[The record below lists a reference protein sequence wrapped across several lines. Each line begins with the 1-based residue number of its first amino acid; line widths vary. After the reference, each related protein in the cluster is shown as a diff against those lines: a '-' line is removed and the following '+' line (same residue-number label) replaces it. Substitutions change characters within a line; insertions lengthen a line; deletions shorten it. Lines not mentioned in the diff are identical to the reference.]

1 MKKMYVFS
9 ALCII
14 FVVMKHIG
22 HDIVHEPLTYTPV
35 WRIPAFMFISG
46 YFFKREYSN
55 NILKFFYKKV
65 KSLIIPLY
73 GWSLFYGIMV
83 YLFQSFGLINFG
95 DKITIASFFV
105 DTFLHSHNYGY
116 NSAMWFLSALFL
128 VEILYIMFCKLFF
141 NKFRGDITLLVMFV
155 ILNISSVNLA
165 RYMYIYEL
173 DTIKWIHF
181 LKSTY
186 FIVFF
191 HLGQL
196 YKIYIEHKDGFSF
209 YKLVIPLVINMS
221 IATFFCGDTQDISRI
236 ELLYFD
242 SSWMFF
248 TNSNAWVPLVTSMTS
263 IYFWLKVAELISK
276 SISDGDLIVK
286 IGKNTLGI
294 MTHHIFCFWLIN
306 SIIYYIIG
314 YKGFNYD
321 LYMNDVW
328 YKIIDYWPFS
338 NMIYLLGGVIG
349 SIYITQIFT
358 YIKNKLLKNFKVIKN
373 ESLGNR
379 CLWSAWL

>member
-1 MKKMYVFS
+1 MNKKMYVFS

-35 WRIPAFMFISG
+35 WRMPAFIFISG
-46 YFFKREYSN
+46 YFFKREYCN
-55 NILKFFYKKV
+55 NIFNFLKKKI

-73 GWSLFYGIMV
+73 GWSLFYGIIV
-83 YLFQSFGLINFG
+83 FLFKSFGLINFG
-95 DKITIASFFV
+95 DRITIQSFFV
-105 DTFLHSHNYGY
+105 DTFLHSHSYGF

-128 VEILYIMFCKLFF
+128 VETLYVIFCKFSR
-141 NKFRGDITLLVMFV
+141 NDFRNNATLLIIFI
-155 ILNISSVNLA
+155 ILNIASVSLA

-173 DTIKWIHF
+173 DNIKWIHF
-181 LKSTY
+181 LKCTY

-196 YKIYIEHKDGFSF
+196 YRYYIERKDGFSV

-221 IATFFCGDTQDISRI
+221 IAAFFCGETQDISRI

-242 SSWMFF
+242 SSWMSF
-248 TNSNAWVPLVTSMTS
+248 TNTNVWVPLVTSTTG
-263 IYFWLKVAELISK
+263 IYFWLKVSEVISRA
-276 SISDGDLIVK
+276 ISDGDYIVE
-286 IGKNTLGI
+286 IGKNTFEI

-314 YKGFNYD
+314 YQGFNYD

-338 NMIYLLGGVIG
+338 NMIYLLGAVMG
-349 SIYITQIFT
+349 SIYIAKIYTH
-358 YIKNKLLKNFKVIKN
+358 IKKKLLEK
-373 ESLGNR
+373 
-379 CLWSAWL
+379 